1 MTTPVNRI
9 RQLEKK
15 RALFLR
21 ALLQSTPLLKG
32 SLLDLKRPCGRSP
45 CCCEQGELHRQM
57 IVSFKKEGKTKFIY
71 VPKEDQEALQKL
83 AENMKQ
89 FRKNKREMTTVEKKV
104 WREIQKLERRITTRY
119 KRS

>member
-1 MTTPVNRI
+1 MNAPVNRI

-15 RALFLR
+15 RSRFLS

-71 VPKEDQEALQKL
+71 VPKEDQKVLQKL
-83 AENMKQ
+83 ADSMKQ
-89 FRKNKREMTTVEKKV
+89 FRKNKKEMTATEKKV
-104 WREIQKLERRITTRY
+104 WREIQRLERQITTHY